1 LVEGVPIGLG
11 EEGQTVGVLGD
22 GIEAAGVGFFV
33 EVGGFELVEEE
44 FCFSRNASYSS
55 VAMFIRVNICSSSFL
70 AFRMSIVIW
79 FLLEKKGWN

>member
-44 FCFSRNASYSS
+44 L
-55 VAMFIRVNICSSSFL
+55 VLFL
-70 AFRMSIVIW
+70 EECVVLFGGDVY
-79 FLLEKKGWN
+79 